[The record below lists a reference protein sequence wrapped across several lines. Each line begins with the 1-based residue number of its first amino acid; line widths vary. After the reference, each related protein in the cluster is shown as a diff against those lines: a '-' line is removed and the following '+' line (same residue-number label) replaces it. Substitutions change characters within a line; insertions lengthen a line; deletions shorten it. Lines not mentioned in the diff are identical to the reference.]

1 MDEDFT
7 LIAIIAGIIIGI
19 IVFIVWMKSSAKRS
33 IVKEITKA
41 QEALQLSAFIGN
53 HPQLDAVWYAA
64 RGQVSGL
71 PMKIFGGKARG
82 GRNLGSFRGTG
93 GMATAVNSTCVMI
106 TVSLPNM
113 IPFQI
118 NMQRKSA
125 LSSPTFGTSYADFD
139 RIVQVTS
146 ENERKTLSLLNDE
159 QLRTA
164 IVSFLK
170 IPTAQAFIT
179 SSEVMIKIFDGKHV
193 LSAAN
198 EAVNVAYFLE
208 QQIERLH

>member
-1 MDEDFT
+1 MDEDFI
-7 LIAIIAGIIIGI
+7 LITIIAGIIIGI
-19 IVFIVWMKSSAKRS
+19 IVFIVWMKSSAKRR
-33 IVKEITKA
+33 IVKEITNA

-53 HPQLDAVWYAA
+53 HTQLDAVWYAA

-71 PMKIFGGKARG
+71 PMKIFGGKSRG

-93 GMATAVNSTCVMI
+93 GMTSAVNSTCIMI
-106 TVSLPNM
+106 TVSLPST

-139 RIVQVTS
+139 RVVQVTS
-146 ENERKTLSLLNDE
+146 ENERKTLTLLNDE
-159 QLRTA
+159 QLRAA
-164 IVSFLK
+164 IISFLK

-179 SSEVMIKIFDGKHV
+179 SSEVTIKIFDGKHV